1 MRGLKA
7 EGRAFHPATHDP
19 SGRSLSLDA
28 DGPQANHTRKRHVP
42 GVVDGHQGKGR
53 STLDSVSQKES
64 IASEGSQDNDQQQPK

>member
-7 EGRAFHPATHDP
+7 EGRTFYPTTDDP
-19 SGRSLSLDA
+19 SGRSLALDA
-28 DGPQANHTRKRHVP
+28 DGSQAINAGKRHVP

-64 IASEGSQDNDQQQPK
+64 IATEGSQAND